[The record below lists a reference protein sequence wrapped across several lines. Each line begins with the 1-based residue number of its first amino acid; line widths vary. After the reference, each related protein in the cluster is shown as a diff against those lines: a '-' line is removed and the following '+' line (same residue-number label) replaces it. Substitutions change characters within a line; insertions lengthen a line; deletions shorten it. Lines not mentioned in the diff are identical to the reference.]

1 MTIKIKKSPI
11 NRHKTIRKLIF
22 YYINFKIISF
32 NKGLSIK
39 QVATYPQ
46 IKPKIFKVFLESYL
60 HNYQKTAYLCTT

>member
-22 YYINFKIISF
+22 CEIYFKNKLL

-39 QVATYPQ
+39 EVAISPP
-46 IKPKIFKVFLESYL
+46 IKPKIIKVFLESYL